1 VRTIQIPHSQ
11 YHIVDGQ
18 ETPDIKRLMDEAKKD
33 PANLEKQRAVYEA
46 SKLLADSGD
55 IDAALLIASAVSH
68 PELHA
73 TIITHI
79 CARLVNLGQKERSA
93 EVFGDALASADRV
106 ENANRCPFAINL
118 GMTAHMLA
126 QRGLHEKILGPIH
139 LSVHDD
145 LKATL
150 LYWIAAGLSVE
161 GHYDRALEIANSI
174 EDPLT
179 RGRSL
184 ENIAEM
190 LKNVGQKE
198 RAAQLFKEARRLIQ
212 ENKKGDD

>member
-1 VRTIQIPHSQ
+1 
-11 YHIVDGQ
+11 VDGPQ
-18 ETPDIKRLMDEAKKD
+18 TPDVKRLMDEAKKA
-33 PANLEKQRAVYEA
+33 PTNLDKQRAVYEA
-46 SKLLADSGD
+46 AKLQADSGD
-55 IDAALLIASAVSH
+55 IDAALLTAGAVSH

-79 CARLVNLGQKERSA
+79 CARLVNLGEKERSA
-93 EVFGDALASADRV
+93 DVFGDALAAADRV
-106 ENANRCPFAINL
+106 ENANRCSFAINL

-126 QRGLHEKILGPIH
+126 QRGLHERILGSIH
-139 LSVHDD
+139 LSVHED
-145 LKATL
+145 LKANL
-150 LYWIAAGLSVE
+150 MYWIAAGLSVE
-161 GHYDRALEIANSI
+161 GHYDKALEIANSI

-212 ENKKGDD
+212 EHTKGDD